1 MYDCEDLKYDFTK
14 FIILLLIA
22 FAFIGFGFMVKIGIN
37 YSNNRPL
44 MYGFLTEV
52 TEKYDKEKYIEDFN
66 KNMQGVE
73 IQPKQDNKEI
83 ITNKDNK
90 TEEHKEQSNNNMKPL
105 YDKDGNIIGYVKE

>member
-1 MYDCEDLKYDFTK
+1 MGDSENLKYDFLK
-14 FIILLLIA
+14 FIVYFTLALSVAGLTVL
-22 FAFIGFGFMVKIGIN
+22 FRLGMN
-37 YSNNRPL
+37 YVDKKPL

-73 IQPKQDNKEI
+73 IQPKQSNKEI

-90 TEEHKEQSNNNMKPL
+90 IEEHKEQSNSNIKPL
-105 YDKDGNIIGYVKE
+105 YDKEGNIIGYLKE

>member
-22 FAFIGFGFMVKIGIN
+22 FAFIGFGFMAKMGIN

-73 IQPKQDNKEI
+73 IQPKQSNKEI

-90 TEEHKEQSNNNMKPL
+90 IEEHKEQSNSNIKPL
-105 YDKDGNIIGYVKE
+105 YDKEGNIIGYLKE